1 MEPVTHALTS
11 IALGRVGLNRLT
23 RTATPMLLA
32 SGLVA
37 DLDWATRFWGAR
49 AFLHGHRTATHSLV
63 GTAAIVAVVASTFFV
78 VGRKY
83 PRFAVGI
90 LPAALIC
97 AVGAGAHLLLD
108 LLNGYGVKLLWP
120 FGAKWYAWDLA
131 DSVDAWIIFFLLA
144 GLLLPELFHLVLE
157 EIGSKQKRPGRRRG
171 AIVGLALVLL
181 VIAGRVASHQRA
193 VALLDS
199 REYRGQEPLQV
210 AAFPRPSTPLYW
222 AGVVETDNALVN
234 VEVPIFPESAFDP
247 DQAAVHFKPEETLAL
262 KNAGTAVAAIEF
274 LTYAR
279 FPLASVEPRNDGYEV
294 RLRDMRF
301 ESELPGRRGIVAV
314 INLNAQGLVVNSRL
328 EFDSAGPR

>member
-1 MEPVTHALTS
+1 
-11 IALGRVGLNRLT
+11 
-23 RTATPMLLA
+23 
-32 SGLVA
+32 
-37 DLDWATRFWGAR
+37 
-49 AFLHGHRTATHSLV
+49 
-63 GTAAIVAVVASTFFV
+63 
-78 VGRKY
+78 
-83 PRFAVGI
+83 
-90 LPAALIC
+90 
-97 AVGAGAHLLLD
+97 
-108 LLNGYGVKLLWP
+108 
-120 FGAKWYAWDLA
+120 
-131 DSVDAWIIFFLLA
+131 
-144 GLLLPELFHLVLE
+144 
-157 EIGSKQKRPGRRRG
+157 
-171 AIVGLALVLL
+171 
-181 VIAGRVASHQRA
+181 

-247 DQAAVHFKPEETLAL
+247 DQAAVHFKPEQTLAL
-262 KNAGTAVAAIEF
+262 KNAGSAVAATEF